1 MSTIFKSSG
10 LTLYKESLKGFKKP
24 VIENFSIES
33 AFPTNNILLVSLR
46 DSEKR
51 EIFARY
57 LCGLIPADKGECT
70 IVKEGKA
77 LSRCMIIPLNH
88 ASIPWLSVEESLKLL
103 VANAKYSLKTADTIP
118 NALKVVGLE
127 GYEKHIPSPKSF
139 EFQLRMA
146 IAAAIVTGTE
156 LIVIDNYLSHIE
168 SKYISG
174 TMRLIENIGQ
184 DANICFIILNANDGL
199 PGTQITIQ

>member
-1 MSTIFKSSG
+1 M
-10 LTLYKESLKGFKKP
+10 GFKKP

-33 AFPTNNILLVSLR
+33 AFPSSSILLVSFR

-51 EIFARY
+51 EIFAKY
-57 LCGLIPADKGECT
+57 LCGLQSADKGECT
-70 IVKEGKA
+70 IVKEGKVI
-77 LSRCMIIPLNH
+77 SRHMLIPMNH
-88 ASIPWLSVEESLKLL
+88 ASIPWLSVEENLKLL
-103 VANAKYSLKTADTIP
+103 AADSKNSQKTADIIP
-118 NALKVVGLE
+118 KALKAVGLD

-139 EFQLRMA
+139 EFHLRMA

-174 TMRLIENIGQ
+174 TMKLIESIGQ
-184 DANICFIILNANDGL
+184 NTGICFIILNANDSL
-199 PGTQITIQ
+199 PGTQIKIQ